1 MEEDYL
7 LHFTK
12 KIQYSIFIAIKPLLR
27 FPIKCKVNRILKPTA
42 IELGSS
48 IKYGKSLKMREENR
62 QILVKLANID
72 IQSRSI
78 LSWHS
83 QC

>member
-1 MEEDYL
+1 M
-7 LHFTK
+7 
-12 KIQYSIFIAIKPLLR
+12 FIAIKPLLR
-27 FPIKCKVNRILKPTA
+27 FPIKCKVNRILKPTT

-48 IKYGKSLKMREENR
+48 VKYGKSLKMREENP

-78 LSWHS
+78 FCHGIVNAKLSLAYGL
-83 QC
+83 